1 MRDIKI
7 TILALVLISFSAMAQ
22 NKSTAKADKLYKKL
36 KFVDA
41 IEAYNKLVEKGEGDA
56 YVYGQLAEANFKVFN
71 TEEAERW
78 YAKAI
83 DNSSD
88 PEMIF
93 NYSQMLKANGK
104 YDASKTQME
113 KFASLKPRDQRA
125 KTFNANNN
133 YLTLLLEAKPGY
145 GLESLPFNNEY
156 TEFGGTVNENMLYF
170 SSARNTSRKKY
181 GYKEEPF
188 LDVYKLDL
196 SNESAEPEV
205 VKSLNT
211 KYHEGLV
218 TFSPDRNTVYY
229 TRESFYNNQYEKIE
243 GDSKTKFS
251 VQQLFMATKD
261 GDKWSNEVSLPFNTD
276 KYSVR
281 NPSLSPDGT
290 TLYFESNMPNGF
302 GQYDI
307 YKVSV
312 LADGIFGDPENLG
325 NEVNTEGQEAFA
337 YISSDNTLYF
347 SSTGHPGLGG
357 LDVFQLKD
365 GEVTNLGMPVNS
377 ANDDLAF
384 TVEEESGEGF
394 VSSNRDVGKGNFD
407 IYKIQRIIPQYTDV
421 LVSVVNSGTNEPVA
435 DALVEIKDKDGV
447 VVLTEKTNDKGQ
459 VSYRPLQETPLNIV
473 TKKDDY
479 ESAMQSYTSP
489 KKDADEVQIMLKPIE
504 KIIVK
509 DEVVLNPIL
518 FDFDKANIT
527 AQGAF
532 ELDKLVAI
540 MTKYPNMVI
549 AAGSHTDNIG
559 RDKYNLNLSERRAQS
574 TVQYVISKGID
585 ASRITGQGYGET
597 QPKVDCKKCT
607 DEERQIN
614 RRSEFKIVSGGSQ

>member
-312 LADGIFGDPENLG
+312 QADGIFGDPENLG

-489 KKDADEVQIMLKPIE
+489 KKDADEVQIMLKSIE

>member
-394 VSSNRDVGKGNFD
+394 VSSNRDGGKGNFD

>member
-312 LADGIFGDPENLG
+312 QADGIFGDPENLG

-394 VSSNRDVGKGNFD
+394 VSSNRDGGKGNFD

>member
-71 TEEAERW
+71 TEEAEHW

-133 YLTLLLEAKPGY
+133 YLTLLLQAKPGY

-312 LADGIFGDPENLG
+312 QADGIFGDPENLG

-394 VSSNRDVGKGNFD
+394 VSSNRDGGKGNFD

>member
-312 LADGIFGDPENLG
+312 QADGIFGDPENLG